1 MAATKEG
8 AKATYLFIAEL
19 NGYKTGTEAG
29 KLAFGKKCYLESTL
43 HTLNYQLEDDRSSA
57 HENIWLQRLYNDLDA
72 YYQLSPT
79 LAGIYKRRVA
89 EGKQPFATLELNTNA
104 AHKWKAPLELD
115 ASASMLQYIGALLG
129 DKRLLTM
136 TNCIGDT
143 LSDPWAFEGMSRAMF
158 KHAATPRLYGSSKPC
173 YELWNDWKH
182 EYTMDQVLAFNQ
194 ELATGSLGLADAFK
208 EFIINNVKPKE
219 HMRVTIANEEFD
231 IACNRY
237 RNVGEETILYDIYD
251 TETASIR
258 RMHHTRTK
266 KVADLDQFRRYFV
279 TLLIHNLDSQVA
291 NSVMTKVMAK
301 YGWGI
306 DIHDAFIV
314 SPEAA
319 SDVRTWYAQAITDI
333 YDNRATILSNY
344 FASIGIGASAQ
355 GNWERVKA
363 MVTPLTEPFKCQPM
377 ALK

>member
-1 MAATKEG
+1 
-8 AKATYLFIAEL
+8 
-19 NGYKTGTEAG
+19 
-29 KLAFGKKCYLESTL
+29 
-43 HTLNYQLEDDRSSA
+43 
-57 HENIWLQRLYNDLDA
+57 
-72 YYQLSPT
+72 
-79 LAGIYKRRVA
+79 
-89 EGKQPFATLELNTNA
+89 
-104 AHKWKAPLELD
+104 
-115 ASASMLQYIGALLG
+115 MLQYIGALLG

-173 YELWNDWKH
+173 YELWNDWNH

-237 RNVGEETILYDIYD
+237 RNVGEETLLYDIYD

-279 TLLIHNLDSQVA
+279 TLLI
-291 NSVMTKVMAK
+291 
-301 YGWGI
+301 
-306 DIHDAFIV
+306 
-314 SPEAA
+314 
-319 SDVRTWYAQAITDI
+319 
-333 YDNRATILSNY
+333 
-344 FASIGIGASAQ
+344 
-355 GNWERVKA
+355 
-363 MVTPLTEPFKCQPM
+363 
-377 ALK
+377 